1 MNLTVSN
8 EITGQ
13 IYGPI
18 ELSDDMA
25 LSDLTA
31 LLELE
36 CNFDSSKHD
45 LYHNMDILDI
55 KTNGDKAIKELG
67 LTDDDLLLIRNKI
80 SSTTTPTSGGGNGVP
95 GTTEELTDDQWIEQ
109 FRQELQRNQFLR
121 QQLTNYIPGLQDTI
135 DDPVRFKERF
145 GPFILQRRH
154 AMLRGTSNPTLFQQ
168 QNPWGIPQAEYE
180 QLMAD
185 PENPR
190 NKKRIDELTA
200 QQAIDEQLR
209 NAYEYTPEV
218 FTTVPMLY
226 IKLEIN
232 GYPVKAFVDSGAQMT
247 IMSTR
252 LAEKTGL
259 SRLIDKRFVGEARG
273 VGVGKILGRIHQA
286 QLKIETQFIPGTF
299 IVLDTQVDLLIGL
312 DMLRRHQAC
321 IDLKRNVLRI
331 AEVETPFLGEAE
343 IPKEFE
349 DMNSGI
355 QIQQDDGKR
364 SSGINASRAAAEA
377 AVSRMSKP
385 NTGKTGPA
393 SSSSVSTPPEKKF
406 SESSIKKLMGL
417 GFSKTE
423 AIRALEAT
431 GGNEEY
437 AASLLFQ

>member
-8 EITGQ
+8 EITDQ

-18 ELSDDMA
+18 ELSDDMT

-36 CNFDSSKHD
+36 CNFNSSKND

-55 KTNGDKAIKELG
+55 KTNGDKTIKDLG

-80 SSTTTPTSGGGNGVP
+80 SSTTAPTNGGVP
-95 GTTEELTDDQWIEQ
+95 GAGEELTDDQWIEQ

-145 GPFILQRRH
+145 GPFLLQRRY
-154 AMLRGTSNPTLFQQ
+154 AMLGSTSNPALFQQQQ

-252 LAEKTGL
+252 LAERTGL

-273 VGVGKILGRIHQA
+273 VGVGKIIGRIHQA

-364 SSGINASRAAAEA
+364 SSGVNASKAAAEA

-393 SSSSVSTPPEKKF
+393 LSSSSVSSPPGRKF
-406 SESSIKKLMGL
+406 PESSIKKLMDL
-417 GFSKTE
+417 GFSKVE

-431 GGNEEY
+431 DGNEEY

>member
-8 EITGQ
+8 EITDQ

-18 ELSDDMA
+18 ELSDDMT

-36 CNFDSSKHD
+36 CNFNSSKND

-55 KTNGDKAIKELG
+55 KTNGDKTIKDLG

-80 SSTTTPTSGGGNGVP
+80 SSTTAPTNGGVP
-95 GTTEELTDDQWIEQ
+95 GTGEELTDDQWIEQ

-145 GPFILQRRH
+145 GPFLLQRRY
-154 AMLRGTSNPTLFQQ
+154 AMLGGTSNPALFQQQQ

-252 LAEKTGL
+252 LAERTGL

-273 VGVGKILGRIHQA
+273 VGVGKIIGRIHQA

-364 SSGINASRAAAEA
+364 SSGINASKAAAEA

-385 NTGKTGPA
+385 NTGRTGPA
-393 SSSSVSTPPEKKF
+393 SSSSSVSSPPERKF
-406 SESSIKKLMGL
+406 SESSIKKLMDL
-417 GFSKTE
+417 GFSKVE

-431 GGNEEY
+431 DGNEEY